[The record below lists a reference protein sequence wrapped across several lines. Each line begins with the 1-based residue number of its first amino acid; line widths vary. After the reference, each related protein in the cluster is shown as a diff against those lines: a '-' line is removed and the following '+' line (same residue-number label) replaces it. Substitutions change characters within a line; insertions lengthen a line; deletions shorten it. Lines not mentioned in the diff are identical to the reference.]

1 MKTKLLALVLAL
13 VMCLSLATALCGCDG
28 DKAKDSTAN
37 QVETQET
44 AEDLLW
50 KTATYSENVTL
61 GEGATTIDVEVKAGE
76 KAITVTINTD
86 AENLESALLEN
97 GLVEGEDGAYG
108 LYIKKV
114 NGILADYDI
123 DGAYWAMYK
132 DGEYLTTGVNEA
144 VITSGDHYELV
155 YTK

>member
-1 MKTKLLALVLAL
+1 MKTKLLTLALAL

-123 DGAYWAMYK
+123 DGAYWAMYQ

>member
-1 MKTKLLALVLAL
+1 MKTKLLALALAL
-13 VMCLSLATALCGCDG
+13 VMCLSLSTALCGCAG
-28 DKAKDSTAN
+28 DEAKDSTAN
-37 QVETQET
+37 QVETQT
-44 AEDLLW
+44 AVEDPLW

-61 GEGATTIDVEVKAGE
+61 GEGATSIDVEVKAND

-86 AENLESALLEN
+86 AENLEAALLEN

-132 DGEYLTTGVNEA
+132 DGEYLTTGANEV
-144 VITSGDHYELV
+144 VIASGDHYELV

>member
-1 MKTKLLALVLAL
+1 MKTKLLTLALAL
-13 VMCLSLATALCGCDG
+13 VMCLSLTTALCGCNSDN
-28 DKAKDSTAN
+28 AKDATAS
-37 QVETQET
+37 QAQT
-44 AEDLLW
+44 AVPTEDPLW
-50 KTATYSENVTL
+50 ETATYSENVTL
-61 GEGATTIDVEVKAGE
+61 GEGATTIDVEVKAGK